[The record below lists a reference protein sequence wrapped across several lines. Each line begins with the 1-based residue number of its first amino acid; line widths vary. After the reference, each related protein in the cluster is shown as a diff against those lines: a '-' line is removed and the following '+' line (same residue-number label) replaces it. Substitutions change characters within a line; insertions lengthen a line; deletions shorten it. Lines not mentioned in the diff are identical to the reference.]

1 VTPRALAASLAVI
14 ASYDELWSGIAVVA
28 APGVEASAGVGHDG
42 YTLWV
47 FAVPL
52 LLSALVEAPI
62 ALWSDRLPRRRLA
75 GCGLFV
81 LAAALALCALPGPIW
96 LLSLGLAL
104 AGAASGVACGAAQ
117 AELVAQPGGAAR
129 AMSRWVAFANAGD
142 LLCPLVVAT
151 ALHYGG
157 SYRAALAWAA
167 CLGSAQ
173 ALLLLCTRAP
183 RPAPN
188 EPADVDDA
196 ATLRLREALRHAL
209 RQRRLW
215 GLLFASACCCLLD
228 ELVVALAALRLHGEL
243 GWSGARIAAA
253 MTGMSIGGLLGAL
266 LAERAVVRGDPRVV
280 LALSAL
286 VSLAALGLLVFTGS
300 GWVAALALVL
310 VGLSAAPHYP
320 LLKAAAYEALPGR
333 PGLVNALAQTL
344 VAFEVAIPVVL
355 GVIAAR
361 FGVGAALAALSLQ
374 PLVVLAACW
383 FRRSPRTFGPER
395 LLPP

>member
-1 VTPRALAASLAVI
+1 
-14 ASYDELWSGIAVVA
+14 LWSGIAVVA
-28 APGVEASAGVGHDG
+28 APGVEAAAGVGHDG

-62 ALWSDRLPRRRLA
+62 AVWSDRLPRRRLA
-75 GCGLFV
+75 GWALFV

-104 AGAASGVACGAAQ
+104 AGAASGVACGSAQ
-117 AELVAQPGGAAR
+117 AELVAVQPGGAAR
-129 AMSRWVAFANAGD
+129 ALSRWIAFANAGD
-142 LLCPLVVAT
+142 LLCPLAVAA

-157 SYRAALAWAA
+157 SYRAALAAA
-167 CLGSAQ
+167 ALLGAVQ
-173 ALLLLCTRAP
+173 ALSLLCTRAP
-183 RPAPN
+183 SPAQG
-188 EPADVDDA
+188 EPADDDGTPA
-196 ATLRLREALRHAL
+196 LPLREALRHAV

-215 GLLFASACCCLLD
+215 GLLVAAGCCCLLD

-243 GWSGARIAAA
+243 GWSGAQIAVA
-253 MTGMSIGGLLGAL
+253 MTGMSLGGLLGAL
-266 LAERAVVRGDPRVV
+266 VAERALVRGDPRVL

-286 VSLAALGLLVFTGS
+286 ASLAALGLLIVTAS

-333 PGLVNALAQTL
+333 PGLVNALSQLL
-344 VAFEVAIPVVL
+344 VPLEVAIPVLL

-361 FGVGAALAALSLQ
+361 HGVGAALAALALQ
-374 PLVVLAACW
+374 PLVVLAAALRSTS
-383 FRRSPRTFGPER
+383 RRDCVGS
-395 LLPP
+395 